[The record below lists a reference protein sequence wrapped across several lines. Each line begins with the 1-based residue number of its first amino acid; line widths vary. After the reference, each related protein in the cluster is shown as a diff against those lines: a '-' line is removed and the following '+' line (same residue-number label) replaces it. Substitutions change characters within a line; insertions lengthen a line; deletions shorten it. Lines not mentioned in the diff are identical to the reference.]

1 MNRYL
6 ITARRVQMVEIMV
19 CALDE
24 DDAFDQVMKSK
35 DWDIVETGIHE
46 DVIVTD
52 VTYDRDYQ
60 EEME

>member
-6 ITARRVQMVEIMV
+6 ITARRVQIVEIMV
-19 CALDE
+19 LATDE
-24 DDAFDQVMKSK
+24 DDAFDRAMDSK

-60 EEME
+60 EEM

>member
-6 ITARRVQMVEIMV
+6 ITARRVQTVEIMV

-24 DDAFDQVMKSK
+24 DDAFDLAMDSK

-60 EEME
+60 EEIE

>member
-6 ITARRVQMVEIMV
+6 VTATRLQTVEIMV

-24 DDAFDQVMKSK
+24 DDAFDKAMDSK
-35 DWDIVETGIHE
+35 DWDVTETGVHE

-60 EEME
+60 EE

>member
-24 DDAFDQVMKSK
+24 DDAFDQAMKSK

>member
-6 ITARRVQMVEIMV
+6 ITARRVQTVEIMV
-19 CALDE
+19 LATDE
-24 DDAFDQVMKSK
+24 DDAFDRAMDSK

-60 EEME
+60 EEM

>member
-6 ITARRVQMVEIMV
+6 ITARRVQTVEIMV
-19 CALDE
+19 LATDE
-24 DDAFDQVMKSK
+24 DDAFGRAMDSK
-35 DWDIVETGIHE
+35 DWDILETGIHE
-46 DVIVTD
+46 DVMVTD

>member
-24 DDAFDQVMKSK
+24 DDAFDLAMDSK
-35 DWDIVETGIHE
+35 NWDIVETGIHE

>member
-24 DDAFDQVMKSK
+24 DDAFDQAMNSK
-35 DWDIVETGIHE
+35 DWEIIETGIHE

-60 EEME
+60 EEL

>member
-6 ITARRVQMVEIMV
+6 ITSRRVQMVEIMV

-24 DDAFDQVMKSK
+24 DDAFYQAMKSK
-35 DWDIVETGIHE
+35 DWGIVETGIHE

>member
-6 ITARRVQMVEIMV
+6 ITARRVQTVEIMV
-19 CALDE
+19 LATDE
-24 DDAFDQVMKSK
+24 DDAFDFAMDSK
-35 DWDIVETGIHE
+35 DWDILETGIHE
-46 DVIVTD
+46 DVMVTD

>member
-6 ITARRVQMVEIMV
+6 ITARRVQTVEIMV
-19 CALDE
+19 LATDE
-24 DDAFDQVMKSK
+24 DDAFDRAMDSK